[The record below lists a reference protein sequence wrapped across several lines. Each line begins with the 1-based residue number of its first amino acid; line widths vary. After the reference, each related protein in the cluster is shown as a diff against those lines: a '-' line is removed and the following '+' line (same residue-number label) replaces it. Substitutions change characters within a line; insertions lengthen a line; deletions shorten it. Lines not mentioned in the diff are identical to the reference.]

1 MGINSFTDLTSD
13 EFLAFIN
20 EGLLIPNNIKRYKKN
35 SSIDMKLALPTAV
48 DWRTQNI
55 IGGIK
60 NQGQC
65 GSCWSF
71 SANGVVESYTAMK
84 TGILPDLSEQNLVDC
99 VYNRDGCHGGYT
111 SDVYNYIQT
120 NGGLN
125 TESSYSYVSGSSS
138 KVNY

>member
-13 EFLAFIN
+13 EFLASIN
-20 EGLLIPNNIKRYKKN
+20 EGLLIPNNIKRYKKTI
-35 SSIDMKLALPTAV
+35 SDMKLALPTAV

-55 IGGIK
+55 IGRIK

-71 SANGVVESYTAMK
+71 SANEVVESYTAMK

-99 VYNRDGCHGGYT
+99 VYNRDGCHGGYM

-125 TESSYSYVSGSSS
+125 TESSYSYVSGSTS
-138 KVNY
+138 KVN

>member
-13 EFLAFIN
+13 EFLASIN
-20 EGLLIPNNIKRYKKN
+20 EGLLIPNNIKRYKKT
-35 SSIDMKLALPTAV
+35 SSDMKLALPTAV

-55 IGGIK
+55 IGRIK

-71 SANGVVESYTAMK
+71 SANGAVESYAAMK

-99 VYNRDGCHGGYT
+99 VYNRDGCHGGYM
-111 SDVYNYIQT
+111 SDAYNYIQT

-125 TESSYSYVSGSSS
+125 TESSYSYVSGSTS
-138 KVNY
+138 KVN